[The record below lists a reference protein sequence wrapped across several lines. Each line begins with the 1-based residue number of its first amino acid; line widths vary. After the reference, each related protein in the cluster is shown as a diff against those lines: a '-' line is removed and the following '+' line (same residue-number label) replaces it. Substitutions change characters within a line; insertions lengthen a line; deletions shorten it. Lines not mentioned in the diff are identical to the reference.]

1 MIRTHLN
8 TLRYY
13 YENYTESHKLFKEFF
28 YLRRFSIKRS
38 WKTSRIRKHENRH
51 FRSSLTTQCD
61 VLYTAESAVCMSL
74 QFLLKGQS
82 GEILSEV
89 NTSIMKEK
97 KNFFDLLSLKLW
109 FRGVMHTA
117 E

>member
-97 KNFFDLLSLKLW
+97 KNFFDLLNLKLW
-109 FRGVMHTA
+109 FRGVMNTA